1 MHSPQPTE
9 PPGAAVLSAETPKPT
24 PKPFQMSRIGR
35 HSLIY
40 GIGIGASKAVAFLT
54 LPIYTRYLT
63 PADYGVLQLIMMTH
77 EMVSIVAG
85 ARIARGIFHFYH
97 KADDPEVSRRVLS
110 TAWWFLGVTYA
121 ATSLAMYAVSPAIAD
136 FVFGTRGDYVIFLR
150 IAALTLA
157 FEGLVLAPNAYL
169 LLRDRSK
176 LFVSVNLVKLA
187 LQLTLN
193 IVLLIPFRMGVLGV
207 LVSSLVTNVALGLF
221 LSGYLLHEVSGKFST
236 AAARDLTRFGV
247 PLVVMQVASVML
259 AFGDR
264 YFLNKAGDTAA
275 VGIYGLAHQ
284 FGFLL
289 LTVGYLPFAQIW
301 DPVRFEIAKR
311 PDRNEVYARVFVYI
325 NVVLITTATSISL
338 FTPDFLRIIA
348 NPSFHA
354 ASALVPVIL
363 IAYLFQ
369 SWMAFL
375 NLGVFIRERTE
386 FFTLATWLAAAVA
399 FLGYIWL
406 IPPLLAWGAAI
417 TMVLAFSIRTLVVHA
432 FAQKMWPIR
441 YRWGPVLKLLAVAVP
456 PCLVG
461 AFLPFTNIG
470 ISLLVRSFLLA
481 AYVVAVWHLN
491 ILTESERARILGF
504 VRARGAALSGLKR

>member
-1 MHSPQPTE
+1 M
-9 PPGAAVLSAETPKPT
+9 SAETPKAT

-35 HSLIY
+35 HSVIY
-40 GIGIGASKAVAFLT
+40 GIGIGASKAIAFLM

-110 TAWWFLGVTYA
+110 TALWFLGATYA
-121 ATSLAMYAVSPAIAD
+121 ATSVFMYTVSPAIAE
-136 FVFGTRGDYVIFLR
+136 FVFGSRGDYVLFLR

-176 LFVSVNLVKLA
+176 LFVSVYLVKLA

-207 LVSSLVTNVALGLF
+207 LVSSLVTNIALGLF
-221 LSGYLLHEVSGKFST
+221 LSGYLLREVGSRFST
-236 AAARDLTRFGV
+236 GASRDLLRFGV
-247 PLVVMQVASVML
+247 PLVVMQVATVML

-289 LTVGYLPFAQIW
+289 LTVGYLPFARIW

-311 PDRNEVYARVFVYI
+311 PDRDEVYARVFVYI
-325 NVVLITTATSISL
+325 NVVMITIAAGISL

-354 ASALVPVIL
+354 ASALVPIIL
-363 IAYLFQ
+363 VAYLFQ

-375 NLGVFIRERTE
+375 NLGVFIKERTE
-386 FFTLATWLAAAVA
+386 FFTLATWLAAGVA
-399 FLGYIWL
+399 IFGYIWL
-406 IPPLLAWGAAI
+406 IPSLLAWGAVI
-417 TMVLAFSIRTLVVHA
+417 TVVVAFSVRTWVVHA

-441 YRWGPVLKLLAVAVP
+441 YRWGPVLKLLAAAVP
-456 PCLVG
+456 ACLVG
-461 AFLPFTNIG
+461 ALLPTTNIG
-470 ISLLVRSFLLA
+470 ISLLVRSFLMA
-481 AYVVAVWHLN
+481 AYLVAVWHLN
-491 ILTESERARILGF
+491 ILTESDRDKIRRV
-504 VRARGAALSGLKR
+504 VRAPRAALSGLMR